1 MYKQKYNFRA
11 DKTNYINGEKTE
23 RIEKL
28 LNQVKWKDL
37 YDGIPCRIHGDLQFD
52 NILITNDK
60 QFKLI
65 DYRDN
70 FGGKIEYGDKYYDLA
85 KLYGGMIL
93 NYSLI
98 KQNKFKYLKRAQK
111 IDYSL
116 PSAKTKEIKVFFEFL
131 KEKELSISKVK
142 LLTSI
147 IFLNMAPLHEFPF
160 DQLLFAHGKLKL
172 QESLNEKF
180 SK

>member
-1 MYKQKYNFRA
+1 MYKQKYNFRT

-28 LNQVKWKDL
+28 LNRVKWKDL

-98 KQNKFKYLKRAQK
+98 KQNKFKYLKALK
-111 IDYSL
+111 KFI
-116 PSAKTKEIKVFFEFL
+116 TVFQVL
-131 KEKELSISKVK
+131 R
-142 LLTSI
+142 
-147 IFLNMAPLHEFPF
+147 
-160 DQLLFAHGKLKL
+160 QRKLKYF
-172 QESLNEKF
+172 F
-180 SK
+180 SS